1 MHTLE
6 TLLFILQIIVAVALI
21 GFVLIQHGKGADTGA
36 AFGSGASSTVFGS
49 RGSGNFLTRTTT
61 VLAVIFL
68 GNSLFLGYLSSQ
80 MVQERGSLLDE
91 EPASV
96 IQSQGGQQPAEGT
109 ASQSEPAPT
118 TTATAPQDTPADMP
132 QVDSGAA
139 PADVPV
145 LPSASDTPATS
156 DVPEM
161 PKQ

>member
-1 MHTLE
+1 MQTLQ
-6 TLLFILQIIVAVALI
+6 TFLFVLQIIVAVALI
-21 GFVLIQHGKGADTGA
+21 VFVLIQHGKGADTGA

-61 VLAVIFL
+61 VLAIIFL
-68 GNSLFLGYLSSQ
+68 GNSLFLSYLSTQMLRSQ
-80 MVQERGSLLDE
+80 GSLLDK

-96 IQSQGGQQPAEGT
+96 IQPQGGLQPVEGAT
-109 ASQSEPAPT
+109 SQS
-118 TTATAPQDTPADMP
+118 ATAPQDIPADMP
-132 QVDSGAA
+132 QVDSSAA

-145 LPSASDTPATS
+145 IPGTSEMPATS